1 MWKAFGVMCLTGAR
15 ALVLHHTDATSSE
28 CLPTTSMRLRADTV
42 GQIGNGGVIDSFHG
56 RERKRVGG
64 DDLYVSIVEDG
75 FDVAVAHVNDL
86 ADGSYELFFE
96 RVEMPAP
103 RAPPRASH
111 RKDTAQPAQ
120 LRVVLQ
126 FSCGIGRLSPP
137 LKQWW
142 NDSGWIRQT
151 LPLRRAQGAPSS
163 QALVPAASLA
173 PASPSLIDLHR
184 FAAIAAIG
192 DSTLRM
198 FRPLDSTQVPQLHFT
213 DCSGAMNWRPGM
225 CQDAANAALKAQ
237 GGRSHGSRQ
246 LVIFGSGSWDILDS
260 RGFSPRR
267 DTSSTTLEQYK
278 VQFTK
283 CLRDIR
289 RVFPGATF
297 LMKSLF
303 ALHPHRVEC
312 DKAALGCTGGYL
324 GVYSCG
330 TKCLKRTRYL
340 SMSRARLLFEAQEA
354 VAVAEGVTTLK
365 ALHSLSARHAHKT
378 VQGDGLHYTPQFN
391 DYLWGYYFTPRPRFG
406 PRCASQAHENV
417 IPQVHENAIPQLGSH
432 AGSIARQGCEP
443 ALLVSQHS
451 NARCRADKTF
461 GLHPERPSRPQGQK
475 ASLWTVRR
483 MRRFLDCAAPQRV
496 LWVRG
501 CRGLFRCGDGPVF
514 ECGFPP
520 GARDVSF
527 NCSCDGKDS
536 QLYRWPSPSCV
547 AMRDGTT
554 EPATAAHGNL
564 STYDE
569 RTTRAVS
576 APIGLHMKAAEPR

>member
-1 MWKAFGVMCLTGAR
+1 MQSCRCLRFRTPAVFHTRVAAQKKSWRLMWKAFGVMCLTGAR

-283 CLRDIR
+283 CFARHPPRVPR
-289 RVFPGATF
+289 RHLPNEEPLCAA
-297 LMKSLF
+297 S
-303 ALHPHRVEC
+303 ASCRVRQ
-312 DKAALGCTGGYL
+312 GCL
-324 GVYSCG
+324 GVYWRLPWG
-330 TKCLKRTRYL
+330 VLLRDQVLEADTLPEHV
-340 SMSRARLLFEAQEA
+340 AR
-354 VAVAEGVTTLK
+354 
-365 ALHSLSARHAHKT
+365 S
-378 VQGDGLHYTPQFN
+378 
-391 DYLWGYYFTPRPRFG
+391 
-406 PRCASQAHENV
+406 
-417 IPQVHENAIPQLGSH
+417 
-432 AGSIARQGCEP
+432 P
-443 ALLVSQHS
+443 ALRG
-451 NARCRADKTF
+451 A
-461 GLHPERPSRPQGQK
+461 GGG
-475 ASLWTVRR
+475 
-483 MRRFLDCAAPQRV
+483 
-496 LWVRG
+496 G
-501 CRGLFRCGDGPVF
+501 CRGGCDDAQGTTQPQRTPCSQDGPRRWTALHAAVQRLPMGLLLHATATVWPAMRF
-514 ECGFPP
+514 PSSRECHST
-520 GARDVSF
+520 GARECHSSAGQP
-527 NCSCDGKDS
+527 CGQHRSARM
-536 QLYRWPSPSCV
+536 Q
-547 AMRDGTT
+547 A
-554 EPATAAHGNL
+554 
-564 STYDE
+564 
-569 RTTRAVS
+569 S
-576 APIGLHMKAAEPR
+576 APCLAAQQCSL